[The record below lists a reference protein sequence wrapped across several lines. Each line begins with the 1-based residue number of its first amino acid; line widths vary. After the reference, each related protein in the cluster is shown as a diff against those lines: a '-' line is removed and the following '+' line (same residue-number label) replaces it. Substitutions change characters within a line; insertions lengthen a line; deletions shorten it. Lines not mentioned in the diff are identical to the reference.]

1 MATISENLQTIKS
14 SMSAIKQAISDKGG
28 DVSGDISTWAN
39 TISNIEGGVSSG
51 GGAYSEVNH
60 GTSDT
65 TFTLT
70 PNTFHVWDEVSSL
83 TLTLGG
89 ETSGVANEYLF
100 QFTSGATA
108 TTLMLPDTIK
118 WAGGSAP
125 TIQPN
130 MIYQISILNDLG
142 SVLEFSNAVVSS
154 IFPATLMVGDNG
166 DLGVSV
172 YETLSEGV
180 VLQEGDLTLIID
192 GENYSITEYELDYDY
207 SNGGLILLYLEDG
220 PMMIY
225 HILESSGE
233 VVIYYN

>member
-28 DVSGDISTWAN
+28 DVTGDISTWAN

-89 ETSGVANEYLF
+89 ETSGVANEYIF
-100 QFTSGATA
+100 QFTSGANA

-118 WAGGSAP
+118 WVGGSAP
-125 TIQPN
+125 NITEN
-130 MIYQISILNDLG
+130 MIYQVSILNDLG
-142 SVLEFSNAVVSS
+142 SVLEFDNAPELIENIGVYDEGSMMS
-154 IFPATLMVGDNG
+154 GATLTFQYPVES
-166 DLGVSV
+166 DLTIYFRYASSNSF
-172 YETLSEGV
+172 TLSKGNT
-180 VLQEGDLTLIID
+180 TLNID
-192 GENYSITEYELDYDY
+192 WYELAAPEITGISPFSDNVYKY
-207 SNGGLILLYLEDG
+207 I
-220 PMMIY
+220 IQ
-225 HILESSGE
+225 
-233 VVIYYN
+233 